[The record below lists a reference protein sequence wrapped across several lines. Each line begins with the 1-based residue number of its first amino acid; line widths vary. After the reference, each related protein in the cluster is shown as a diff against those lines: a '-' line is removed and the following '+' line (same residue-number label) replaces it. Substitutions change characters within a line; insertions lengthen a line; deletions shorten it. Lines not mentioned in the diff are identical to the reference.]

1 MFMKSF
7 MIAAMRGRNPENPS
21 ERAKSNGNYKQRL
34 EPNRGGYLIP
44 LLRFRK
50 TTSLLSTSLNL
61 SSEREPRKKNSEDI
75 CTEIREQSF
84 LPGRWY
90 QERME

>member
-21 ERAKSNGNYKQRL
+21 ERAKSNGNYRQTL

-61 SSEREPRKKNSEDI
+61 SRESEPKQKNSEDI

-84 LPGRWY
+84 LPDRWC
-90 QERME
+90 QERTE

>member
-7 MIAAMRGRNPENPS
+7 MIAAMRGRNPDNPS

-44 LLRFRK
+44 LPRFRK
-50 TTSLLSTSLNL
+50 TTSLSNTSLNL
-61 SSEREPRKKNSEDI
+61 SSEREPNKKNSEDI
-75 CTEIREQSF
+75 CTEIREQNF
-84 LPGRWY
+84 LPGRC
-90 QERME
+90 QSAKME